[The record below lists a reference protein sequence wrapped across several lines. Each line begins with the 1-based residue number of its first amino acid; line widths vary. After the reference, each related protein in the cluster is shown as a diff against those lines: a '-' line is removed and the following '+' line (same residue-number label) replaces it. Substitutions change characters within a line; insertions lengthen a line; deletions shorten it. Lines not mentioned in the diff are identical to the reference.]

1 MLTIICGEDTIASRN
16 YFVSLKKD
24 FLTKGFDIRDIKFE
38 EIKEIPRWLAESP
51 TLFFQKKVFFSE
63 NLNKKIKKDNKSML
77 AELQMVNQMSNA
89 DLIDWE
95 GVSVREL
102 KFSKLGKIK
111 EFKPDQSI
119 FKLLDALYPGNRS
132 DFIKLLGRL
141 TQDLDENFVFIM
153 LTRYV
158 RNLILVK
165 EGVNPAKLQSWQVY
179 KLKSQTKQWKIEN
192 LVNFYEALF
201 KIEIGL
207 KTGSNPFSIKKS
219 LDILAC
225 HFL

>member
-165 EGVNPAKLQSWQVY
+165 DGANPAKMQSWQIY
-179 KLKSQTKQWKIEN
+179 KLKSQAKHWKIEN

-207 KTGSNPFSIKKS
+207 KTSSNPFSVKES
-219 LDILAC
+219 LEILAC

>member
-24 FLTKGFDIRDIKFE
+24 FLAKGFEIRGIKFE
-38 EIKEIPRWLAESP
+38 EIKEISRWLADSP
-51 TLFFQKKVFFSE
+51 TLFSQKKVFFSE
-63 NLNKKIKKDNKSML
+63 NLNKKIKKDSKNIL
-77 AELQMVNQMSNA
+77 AELQKIDKMDNVE
-89 DLIDWE
+89 LIDWE
-95 GVSVREL
+95 SVSLREL
-102 KFSKLGKIK
+102 KFTRLGKTK

-119 FKLLDALYPGNRS
+119 FKLLDSLYPGNKS
-132 DFIKLLGRL
+132 NFITLLERL

-165 EGVNPAKLQSWQVY
+165 DGANPAKMQSWQIY
-179 KLKSQTKQWKIEN
+179 KLKSQAKHWKIEN

-207 KTGSNPFSIKKS
+207 KTSSNPFSVKES